1 LANGA
6 GPAETGYSSGTDI
19 CTQREGIA
27 NLELTIRTI
36 YGGAERVT
44 PGVVQSVRDIR
55 QRIKASMQDAVFS
68 CLQEMDVCLCF
79 NGDVSTY
86 YDKSGIY
93 QPLFYKAKQKFITT
107 ICFDASEWSGD
118 HEEDTSTFRT
128 LLRDYLLEAGSIVET
143 KASKN
148 KLEFEKPL
156 FERCIRNAFGDG
168 SSLD

>member
-1 LANGA
+1 M
-6 GPAETGYSSGTDI
+6 
-19 CTQREGIA
+19 
-27 NLELTIRTI
+27 ELTIRTI

-44 PGVVQSVRDIR
+44 PGVVQSVRDLR

-93 QPLFYKAKQKFITT
+93 QPLFYKTKQKFITT
-107 ICFDASEWSGD
+107 ICLDASEWSGD
-118 HEEDTSTFRT
+118 PEEDTSTFHT
-128 LLRDYLLEAGSIVET
+128 LFRDYLLEAGAIVET

-148 KLEFEKPL
+148 KLEFERPL
-156 FERCIRNAFGDG
+156 FERCIRNAFGDS